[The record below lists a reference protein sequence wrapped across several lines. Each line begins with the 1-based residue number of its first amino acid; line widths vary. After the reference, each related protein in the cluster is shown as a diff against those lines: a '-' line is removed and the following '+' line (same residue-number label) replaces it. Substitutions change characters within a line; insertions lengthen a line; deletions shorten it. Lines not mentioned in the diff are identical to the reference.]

1 VSYLNDATQKIL
13 AAIARAGVP
22 QPGVFAT
29 EDGSALI
36 EWADKSEMRN
46 IEVFESGL
54 FELFDM
60 KENEKQGRHSETRDI
75 DEAIRFAIG
84 REGEK

>member
-1 VSYLNDATQKIL
+1 MGFSDDATQKVL
-13 AAIARAGVP
+13 EAVALAGVP

-36 EWADKSEMRN
+36 EWADESTVRS
-46 IEVFESGL
+46 IEVFENGL

-60 KENEKQGRHSETRDI
+60 KENEKQGQHSETRDI
-75 DEAIRFAIG
+75 DEAIHFAT
-84 REGEK
+84 RNQKC